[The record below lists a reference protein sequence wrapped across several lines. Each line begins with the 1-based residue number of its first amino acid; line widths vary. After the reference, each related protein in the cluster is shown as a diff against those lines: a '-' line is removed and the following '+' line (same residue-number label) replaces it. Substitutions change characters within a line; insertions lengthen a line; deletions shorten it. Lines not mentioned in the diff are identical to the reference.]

1 MAYLSVNELKEKNV
15 IDEIKNAVAEDDNRL
30 QFLLDYCSSLI
41 DAYVGFSFVKEEDKT
56 IYVDGEG
63 RNKIALP
70 KRIYNI
76 ISVRNTD
83 GYSYIN
89 STLRIVGERQ
99 KHILNTYETFSEGFD
114 NIEVRGDF
122 GWDTVPE
129 DVINCLIVLCNG
141 NYNILNDAETMEH
154 SSGPFESEKIGDYSY
169 SLKKQINNVTGEL
182 LRSTGNINVDQIL
195 DKYRVPSEFSIGV
208 I

>member
-99 KHILNTYETFSEGFD
+99 RHILNTYETFHEGFD

-141 NYNILNDAETMEH
+141 NYNILNDAEKMES

-195 DKYRVPSEFSIGV
+195 DKYRVASEFSIGV